1 MTKTVRVDIGQS
13 PKSFTEKKR
22 KNNSID
28 KSTKII
34 NNFKKSYLRDDDNS
48 ASIKTKDRKMLGVKK

>member
-13 PKSFTEKKR
+13 PKSVTEKKR

-28 KSTKII
+28 KSTKIF
-34 NNFKKSYLRDDDNS
+34 NNFKNSYLRDDDNS